1 MKVLIIGGAGM
12 IGRKLAERLARDGE
26 LGGKARFQNLPCTT
40 WCRRASPQAAKM
52 PVKVATGDFPA
63 RG

>member
-26 LGGKARFQNLPCTT
+26 LGGSAITQSHPAR
-40 WCRRASPQAAKM
+40 RRARPRCR
-52 PVKVATGDFPA
+52 PA
-63 RG
+63 PRCR

>member
-26 LGGKARFQNLPCTT
+26 LGGRSIQNLPSTT
-40 WCRRASPQAAKM
+40 WCRRASPLRQ
-52 PVKVATGDFPA
+52 
-63 RG
+63 RCR